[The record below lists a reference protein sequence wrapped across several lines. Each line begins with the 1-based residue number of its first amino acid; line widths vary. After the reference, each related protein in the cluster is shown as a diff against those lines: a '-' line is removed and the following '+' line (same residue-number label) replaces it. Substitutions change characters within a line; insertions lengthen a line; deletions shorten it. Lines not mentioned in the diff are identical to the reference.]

1 MRERMNVNDLDT
13 LTQEGGADTQQI
25 EREVNKVKNMPKT
38 RTKACT
44 YVQKHH

>member
-1 MRERMNVNDLDT
+1 MNVNELDT
-13 LTQEGGADTQQI
+13 VTQEGEGAGTQQI
-25 EREVNKVKNMPKT
+25 KNMPKT